1 MMSNKDVRSSEKDRR
16 SKPDSADKKSTYT
29 GTERRSGKERR
40 VWINRIREIR
50 SKI

>member
-1 MMSNKDVRSSEKDRR
+1 MMSNKDVRRSDKDRR

-40 VWINRIREIR
+40 IWIDRIREIHL
-50 SKI
+50 KI